1 MGWLHR
7 RDRSALHVVTEA
19 LYLPRFRGY
28 AHAVFLVFRGFGT
41 YAAIAAV
48 ERSAAQT
55 VLELRTSVVL
65 LR

>member
-1 MGWLHR
+1 MCWLR
-7 RDRSALHVVTEA
+7 LRDISALHVVTEA
-19 LYLPRFRGY
+19 LCLLLSQGY
-28 AHAVFLVFRGFGT
+28 AHAVFLVFLGFET

-55 VLELRTSVVL
+55 VQELRTSAVL